1 MIIKLA
7 IVEDEKPQQ
16 LLIKTYIDQFAS
28 ETGYTI
34 ECSFFEDGTD
44 IIARYKNNFDILL
57 MDIQMPQMD
66 GIKTAEIIR
75 QRDKNVIIIF
85 ITNLAQY
92 AIDGYSVNA
101 MNFLVKPIS
110 YSFFAD
116 KLQRGVECVEKK
128 WPKFIQIKT
137 NNGLVRLQDTEIIYV
152 EMNNRKLLIITKNRE
167 YRCRT
172 SVQDIERALNSK
184 SFFRCH
190 VGFLINL
197 QYVKQIEHD
206 FVIVAGHRLPV
217 SRHRKKELLD
227 AFTNHLG
234 ETM

>member
-1 MIIKLA
+1 MIVRLA
-7 IVEDEKPQQ
+7 IVEDEQPQR
-16 LLIKTYIDQFAS
+16 LLIQTYIDQFSS

-34 ECSFFEDGTD
+34 RYSFFEDGTD
-44 IIARYKNNFDILL
+44 ISARYKNNFDILL
-57 MDIQMPQMD
+57 MDIQMPRMD
-66 GIKTAEIIR
+66 GLKAAEIIR

-92 AIDGYSVNA
+92 AIEGYSVNA
-101 MNFLVKPIS
+101 MNFLVKPVS
-110 YSFFAD
+110 YGFFAD
-116 KLQRGVECVEKK
+116 KLRRAVEHVEKQ

-137 NNGLVRLQDTEIIYV
+137 DHGLVRLRDTEILYA
-152 EMNNRKLLIITKNRE
+152 EMNNRKLLIVTRDRE

-190 VGFLINL
+190 IGFLINL
-197 QYVKQIEHD
+197 RYVKQVEHN
-206 FVIVAGHRLPV
+206 FVMVESHRLPV
-217 SRHRKKELLD
+217 SRHKKKELLN
-227 AFTNHLG
+227 AFTNYLG

>member
-1 MIIKLA
+1 MIVKVA

-16 LLIKTYIDQFAS
+16 LLIKTYIDQFSS
-28 ETGYTI
+28 ETGYII
-34 ECSFFEDGTD
+34 EYSFFEDGMD
-44 IIARYKNNFDILL
+44 IITNYKNNFDILL

-66 GIKTAEIIR
+66 GIKAAEIIR

-92 AIDGYSVNA
+92 AIEGYSVNA

-110 YSFFAD
+110 YSFFSD
-116 KLQRGVECVEKK
+116 KLRRAIEWVEKK

-137 NNGLVRLQDTEIIYV
+137 DHGLVRLQDTEIVYV
-152 EMNNRKLLIITKNRE
+152 EMKNRKLLIVTGDKE
-167 YRCRT
+167 YRYRA

-206 FVIVAGHRLPV
+206 FVIVGGHRIPV

-227 AFTNHLG
+227 AFTNYLG